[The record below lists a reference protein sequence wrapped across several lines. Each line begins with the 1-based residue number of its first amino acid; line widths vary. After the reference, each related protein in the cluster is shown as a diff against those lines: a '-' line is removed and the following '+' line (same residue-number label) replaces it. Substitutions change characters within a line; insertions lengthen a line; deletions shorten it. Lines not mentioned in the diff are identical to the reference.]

1 MLASIFAKAQAASVR
16 GRILTGA
23 AELQTI
29 NQKIELM
36 AYQLL
41 MPGYTKYLLDVV
53 TVPIAYYNLY
63 KLFGIAS
70 IAACIVVN
78 LIVNMVTT
86 KLNALKAK
94 ELQKERSLIKK
105 QESLLQE
112 LAGHLDVWKV
122 YGWADRWCKL
132 LRNNASSLEQN
143 SRWQTLWS
151 TLGEVLPQALGPIS
165 VLVSVGVDVL
175 LGGKIELVKLVTA
188 SSCAHPL
195 PVAVASSCCGA
206 HRRC

>member
-1 MLASIFAKAQAASVR
+1 MQASIFAKAQSASVR

-29 NQKIELM
+29 NQKIDQF

-41 MPGYTKYLLDVV
+41 MPGYKKYLIDVA

-63 KLFGIAS
+63 RLFGKAS
-70 IAACIVVN
+70 IAACI
-78 LIVNMVTT
+78 IVNVLVNTLTT

-94 ELQKERSLIKK
+94 EVQKERSLTKR
-105 QESLLQE
+105 QESLLEE
-112 LAGHLDVWKV
+112 LSSHLDVWKV

-132 LRNNASSLEQN
+132 LRDNAKALNRN
-143 SRWQTLWS
+143 SRWQTIWS
-151 TLGEVLPQALGPIS
+151 TLGEVLPQALGPVS

-175 LGGKIELVKLVTA
+175 LGGQVELVKLVTA
-188 SSCAHPL
+188 SSCVNPCSA
-195 PVAVASSCCGA
+195 A
-206 HRRC
+206 